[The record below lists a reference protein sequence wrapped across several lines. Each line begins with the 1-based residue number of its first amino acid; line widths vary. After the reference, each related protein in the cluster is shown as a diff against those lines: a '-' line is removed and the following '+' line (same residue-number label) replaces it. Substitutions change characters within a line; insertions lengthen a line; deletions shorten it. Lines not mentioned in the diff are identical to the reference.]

1 MDKKNKKTMNVTEII
16 KEILKKHMTI
26 TETDRNLP
34 IYLFTL
40 QHITQFQIFYYYH
53 MWLCLLPTIL
63 VFTAV
68 TMLHVLLFLPVL
80 LWSRKKKLKM
90 HGKANMAVNY

>member
-40 QHITQFQIFYYYH
+40 QHITQFQTFYYYH

-90 HGKANMAVNY
+90 HGKANTWQ